1 VVWRRLGASGEN
13 LATSLQARQPLPHG
27 GKSLVRCPKRP
38 TTAFQ
43 QGRLPEVQADLRFKL
58 NDTSAKLCEFDGY
71 AHHVIPLSA
80 TLCGDGSG
88 PGLQRSISHIV
99 PGRQV

>member
-27 GKSLVRCPKRP
+27 GKSLDGGKSLVRCPKRS
-38 TTAFQ
+38 TAAFQ
-43 QGRLPEVQADLRFKL
+43 QGRLLEVQADLRFKL
-58 NDTSAKLCEFDGY
+58 TDTSAKLRKFDSY
-71 AHHVIPLSA
+71 AHHAIPFSA

-88 PGLQRSISHIV
+88 ARL
-99 PGRQV
+99 